1 MTTEQAPEMSWNCL
15 VKAAVKKGLRQGSL
29 REPDVIED
37 LPAKCD
43 WNVTG
48 WGWGGELTEGI
59 ASC

>member
-1 MTTEQAPEMSWNCL
+1 MTTEQAPEMSWNFL

-43 WNVTG
+43 WSVTG

>member
-1 MTTEQAPEMSWNCL
+1 MSWNFL

-43 WNVTG
+43 WSVTG